1 MPLMEMWTIM
11 FQFTE
16 SLKLVHKALL
26 LFLNP
31 ERRKYVKKIEKRDLA
46 CSLRF
51 NITSI
56 VILNKCSFE

>member
-16 SLKLVHKALL
+16 RLKLVHKALL

-31 ERRKYVKKIEKRDLA
+31 ERRKYMKKIEERDLA